1 MEEKTLKTRQ
11 KGMNILEI
19 KAGMPPSGDPGGRH
33 RDRGSRGRKVVVIA
47 PRSRNRAVTDKDQK
61 TRWGNRIAT
70 RYPGANAPGSSRL
83 SGPGQEASGSP
94 AILGVKADHGE
105 SEMKVREVLVK
116 VYEPG
121 RLQMAWQQVRANA
134 GAAGID
140 QMVFLHDSTV
150 AFSRA

>member
-1 MEEKTLKTRQ
+1 MGQPNR
-11 KGMNILEI
+11 
-19 KAGMPPSGDPGGRH
+19 KAIPRCE
-33 RDRGSRGRKVVVIA
+33 RTWVKQVV
-47 PRSRNRAVTDKDQK
+47 RSRPR
-61 TRWGNRIAT
+61 
-70 RYPGANAPGSSRL
+70 
-83 SGPGQEASGSP
+83 GPDSP
-94 AILGVKADHGE
+94 AILGVKVDHGE